1 MQRLLRFLLWPALGG
16 IVAAVL
22 IIRFMPAVTAPAVTA
37 PAPPP
42 PAAPAVLMQPAP
54 ADVAAP
60 ATPTAGPVSYAN
72 AVERAA
78 PAVVNIYTS
87 KTIET
92 PINPLFA
99 DPRIRRYFGT
109 DRVPTRKRMQSSLG
123 SGVIVDARGYVLTN
137 HHVVADADEIIVA
150 LRDGR
155 EARAS
160 VVGSDPDTDIA
171 VLQVKL
177 DKLPVITLRDSS
189 SLRIG
194 DVVLAIGNPFGV
206 GQTVTIGIVSAVGRS
221 ELGINTFEDFIQT
234 DAAINPGNSGGA
246 LVDATGHLVGVNSA
260 IFSQS
265 GGYQGIGFAIPTRI
279 AQQVLRDI
287 LANGHVIRGW
297 LGIEPQALTPE
308 LAAALGI
315 PARQNGARDGVV
327 VSGLVRN
334 GPSHAAGILPGD
346 VIVTIGNKTITAPRE
361 LIDSVAALKPGTKIT
376 LRAFR
381 RDKEFTVEA
390 VVAERP
396 AQGAT
401 TRD

>member
-22 IIRFMPAVTAPAVTA
+22 IIRFMPAVTSPAVTS
-37 PAPPP
+37 PAPP
-42 PAAPAVLMQPAP
+42 PAAPAALIQPAP
-54 ADVAAP
+54 ADAAAP

-92 PINPLFA
+92 PVNPLFA
-99 DPRIRRYFGT
+99 DPRIRRYFGI

-160 VVGSDPDTDIA
+160 VVGSDPDTDLA

-177 DKLPVITLRDSS
+177 DKLPVITLRDSG

-279 AQQVLRDI
+279 TQQVLREI

-297 LGIEPQALTPE
+297 LGVEPQALTPE

-315 PARQNGARDGVV
+315 PARQNGAINGVV

-334 GPSHAAGILPGD
+334 GPSHIAGILPGD
-346 VIVTIGNKTITAPRE
+346 VIVAIGDKTITAPRE
-361 LIDSVAALKPGTKIT
+361 LIDGVAALKPGTKIK

-396 AQGAT
+396 TQGAT

>member
-1 MQRLLRFLLWPALGG
+1 
-16 IVAAVL
+16 
-22 IIRFMPAVTAPAVTA
+22 
-37 PAPPP
+37 
-42 PAAPAVLMQPAP
+42 MQPAP
-54 ADVAAP
+54 ANVTAPVA
-60 ATPTAGPVSYAN
+60 PTAGPVSYAN

-87 KTIET
+87 KTVET
-92 PINPLFA
+92 PVNPLFA
-99 DPRIRRYFGT
+99 DPRIRRYFGI

-160 VVGSDPDTDIA
+160 VIGSDPDTDLA

-177 DKLPVITLRDSS
+177 DKLPVITLRDSG

-265 GGYQGIGFAIPTRI
+265 GGYPGIGFAIPTRI
-279 AQQVLRDI
+279 TQQVLRDI

-346 VIVTIGNKTITAPRE
+346 VIVAIGNKTITAPRE

-381 RDKEFTVEA
+381 RDQEFTVEA